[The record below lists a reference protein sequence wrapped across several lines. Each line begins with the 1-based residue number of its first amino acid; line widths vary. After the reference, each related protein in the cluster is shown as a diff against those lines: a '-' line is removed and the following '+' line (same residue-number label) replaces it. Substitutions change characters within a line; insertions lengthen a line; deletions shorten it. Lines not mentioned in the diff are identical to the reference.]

1 MKKDVFKKAV
11 EGVKNAGKKTVEFV
25 KDNRDTITMTTMF
38 IGTATLVSV
47 GLMIT
52 NKEMY
57 KRGVH
62 DGIIGA
68 TNAFNKIGVTDG
80 YLIHEQH
87 TDDGC
92 IYRVTHGQ
100 SADGKTIPMGRMF
113 NSIVGCC
120 MEHDED
126 SDTSF
131 DIENYLDSG
140 INVSAELSDNVECKG
155 DYVEFKPTE

>member
-11 EGVKNAGKKTVEFV
+11 EGIKNAGKKTVEFV
-25 KDNRDTITMTTMF
+25 KDNRDTIAMTTAF

-47 GLMIT
+47 GCLIM
-52 NKEMY
+52 NEKMY

-80 YLIHEQH
+80 YIMHKQH

-92 IYRVTHGQ
+92 IYRVTHGK
-100 SADGKTIPMGRMF
+100 SADGKTVPMGRMF

-140 INVSAELSDNVECKG
+140 INVSAELLDNVECKG
-155 DYVEFKPTE
+155 D

>member
-1 MKKDVFKKAV
+1 MKNIFKKAV
-11 EGVKNAGKKTVEFV
+11 EGIKNTGKKTVEFV
-25 KDNRDTITMTTMF
+25 KDNRYPIATVATAIV
-38 IGTATLVSV
+38 GTATLVAV
-47 GLMIT
+47 GLIM

-57 KRGVH
+57 KRGVCK
-62 DGIIGA
+62 GIMDT

-80 YLIHEQH
+80 YIIHKQH

-92 IYRVTHGQ
+92 IYRVTHGK
-100 SADGKTIPMGRMF
+100 SADGKTVPMGRMF

-120 MEHDED
+120 MEHDKAT
-126 SDTSF
+126 DTNF

-155 DYVEFKPTE
+155 DYVEFKSTE

>member
-1 MKKDVFKKAV
+1 MKKNVFEKAA
-11 EGVKNAGKKTVEFV
+11 EGIKNAGKKTVEFV
-25 KDNRDTITMTTMF
+25 KDNRYSIATAATAIV
-38 IGTATLVSV
+38 GTATLVTV

-57 KRGVH
+57 KRGVCK
-62 DGIIGA
+62 GIMDT

-80 YLIHEQH
+80 YIIHKQH

-92 IYRVTHGQ
+92 IYRVTHGK
-100 SADGKTIPMGRMF
+100 SADGKTVPMGTMF

-140 INVSAELSDNVECKG
+140 INVSAELLDNVECEG
-155 DYVEFKPTE
+155 D

>member
-1 MKKDVFKKAV
+1 MKNIFKKAV
-11 EGVKNAGKKTVEFV
+11 ESIKNTGKKTVEFV
-25 KDNRDTITMTTMF
+25 KDNRYPIATVATAIV
-38 IGTATLVSV
+38 GTATLVAV
-47 GLMIT
+47 GLIT

-57 KRGVH
+57 KRGVCK
-62 DGIIGA
+62 GIMDT

-80 YLIHEQH
+80 YIIHKQH

-92 IYRVTHGQ
+92 IYRVTHGK
-100 SADGKTIPMGRMF
+100 SADGKTVPMGRMF

-120 MEHDED
+120 MEHDEA
-126 SDTSF
+126 SDTNF

-140 INVSAELSDNVECKG
+140 VNVSAELLDNVECKG

>member
-1 MKKDVFKKAV
+1 MKKNVFKKAT
-11 EGVKNAGKKTVEFV
+11 EGIKNAGKKSVEFV
-25 KDNRDTITMTTMF
+25 KDHPEIATMAVTFVTVTFAGIM
-38 IGTATLVSV
+38 A
-47 GLMIT
+47 
-52 NKEMY
+52 KEVY
-57 KRGVH
+57 KRGVLK
-62 DGIIGA
+62 GIMD
-68 TNAFNKIGVTDG
+68 TSNAINKIGVTDG
-80 YLIHEQH
+80 YIIHKQH

-92 IYRVTHGQ
+92 IYRVTHGK
-100 SADGKTIPMGRMF
+100 SADGKTVPMGTMY

-140 INVSAELSDNVECKG
+140 INVSAELLDNVECKG

>member
-1 MKKDVFKKAV
+1 MKNIFKKAA
-11 EGVKNAGKKTVEFV
+11 EGIKNTGKKTVEFV
-25 KDNRDTITMTTMF
+25 KDNRYPIATVATAIV
-38 IGTATLVSV
+38 GTATLVAV
-47 GLMIT
+47 GLIT

-57 KRGVH
+57 KRGVRK
-62 DGIIGA
+62 GIIDT

-80 YLIHEQH
+80 YIMHKQH

-92 IYRVTHGQ
+92 IYRITHGK
-100 SADGKTIPMGRMF
+100 SADGKTVPMGRMF

-120 MEHDED
+120 MEHDEA
-126 SDTSF
+126 SDTNF

-140 INVSAELSDNVECKG
+140 INVSAELSDKVECEG